1 MCELYKRINALC
13 EKRGITG
20 YKLCKDIEMRP
31 SILTDLKMGR
41 TAILSTVNLNKIA
54 NYFSVSVDYLLNGEK
69 ETIKKEQPTISEDD
83 ELNEYLD
90 LLRTRPE
97 CRMFL
102 DTIKGATKE
111 EVEENVRFIEA
122 LRKAK
127 G

>member
-1 MCELYKRINALC
+1 
-13 EKRGITG
+13 
-20 YKLCKDIEMRP
+20 MRP

-83 ELNEYLD
+83 ELNKYLD

>member
-1 MCELYKRINALC
+1 MCELYKRINTLC

-69 ETIKKEQPTISEDD
+69 ETIKAAPPKNPLI
-83 ELNEYLD
+83 
-90 LLRTRPE
+90 
-97 CRMFL
+97 F
-102 DTIKGATKE
+102 
-111 EVEENVRFIEA
+111 
-122 LRKAK
+122 LRKLGLSRDFLYYRIAICITRCCTI
-127 G
+127 